1 MISWIAY
8 WLLLFLGRTQL
19 WRVRDP
25 NGVAA
30 FPASR
35 QFIFVF
41 WHNRLALMP
50 YFYSRR
56 IRGRKAAAMISA
68 SRDGEFATEI
78 LKRFGIVPVRG
89 SSSKGGSAAL
99 RGLAEKV
106 AEGCDAVITP
116 DGPRGPR
123 YVAQAGAVMLAR
135 LTGAPIVPV
144 SYRLSWKIRVKSWD
158 GFMIPLP
165 LGRCE
170 LCVGEPIVVA
180 TDANEAALEAARREM
195 ERQLLVLGGT
205 REELEK
211 LESENANCRSEIGRS

>member
-8 WLLLFLGRTQL
+8 WLLLFLGRTQF

-25 NGVAA
+25 HGVAA
-30 FPASR
+30 LPASR

-56 IRGRKAAAMISA
+56 TRGRKAAAMISA
-68 SRDGEFATEI
+68 SRDGEFATDI
-78 LKRFGIVPVRG
+78 LKRFGIAPVRG

-99 RGLAEKV
+99 RGLAEKLT
-106 AEGCDAVITP
+106 EGYDAVITP

-123 YVAQAGAVMLAR
+123 YAAQAGAVMLAR
-135 LTGAPIVPV
+135 LTGVPIIPV
-144 SYRLSWKIRVKSWD
+144 SYRLSWNVRVKSWD

-170 LCVGEPIVVA
+170 LRIGEPIVVA
-180 TDANEAALEAARREM
+180 TDADEAALETARQKM
-195 ERQLLVLGGT
+195 ERQLLELGGT

-211 LESENANCRSEIGRS
+211 LEFESGKCRSEIGRD